1 MSHEHHEQETVEST
15 NRKNKTS
22 TLAAFG
28 FVAIIIILIVS
39 AANYLRIQEPRF
51 NPIEHTEKVEMEE
64 AGGHHD
70 AEAQSPAAPA
80 TEQPTAT
87 PQEDTQAH

>member
-1 MSHEHHEQETVEST
+1 MSHEHHEHETVEST
-15 NRKNKTS
+15 DGKNKTS

-28 FVAIIIILIVS
+28 FVTIIIILIIS

-51 NPIEHTEKVEMEE
+51 NPIEHTEKVDMQESD
-64 AGGHHD
+64 HH
-70 AEAQSPAAPA
+70 AVEAQDVHA
-80 TEQPTAT
+80 TEQPAAT